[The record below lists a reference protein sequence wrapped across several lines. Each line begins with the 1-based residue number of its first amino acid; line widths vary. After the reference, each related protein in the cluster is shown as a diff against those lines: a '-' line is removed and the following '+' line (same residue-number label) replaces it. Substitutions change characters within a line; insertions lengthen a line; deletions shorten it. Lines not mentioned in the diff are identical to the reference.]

1 MSVLSDIFRSLVR
14 LFRDDLGVVGTL
26 GFLGLLVLLGLIGY
40 CLVNPRTRTIARHTW
55 RAAFRFRFFW
65 VMAVLLIA
73 AVVGLPMV
81 IKGDGS
87 AEGLTQI
94 LITYT
99 LSFAFFFLAAGSLW
113 MSAGSL
119 AQDIED
125 AQMQM
130 IATKP
135 IARWQI
141 WMGKWIGI
149 MALNVVLLAIV
160 GVSVLGVVEY
170 RAQRLTVEELER
182 IKDQQPEE
190 ILESALKAG
199 IDVFERDEED
209 GFVKSPKSQPL
220 LHQFAPLLR
229 GSPVENE
236 MGKFFHQQKAEP
248 LLKSIQQL
256 RLDVAG
262 LEEKKLREQVL
273 TARATLPLVEVL
285 AARAEGEG
293 RSIKIVTEK
302 FENIFKERIKAET
315 DLLIRQMEDRMRA
328 QGRPMGEEEL
338 TAQDREVFQNRA
350 KLILRM
356 RSQVLDLHDGL
367 RFQFAKPAGFRLAEG
382 ERLIL
387 KFSIENPQ
395 VSFTESKVYNVYYIY
410 GPLEDP
416 ARFGRVRRFTARN
429 IHEVPMNP
437 GRQTNVV
444 EQLFGTNDT
453 FCVSI
458 FNVSH
463 LGENGALLKV
473 SFLNELDGT
482 VDPSKVQ
489 VLYRESGF
497 FLNLFRACGILFAW
511 LGILTALG
519 LFAASFMSFNV
530 SAFACIA
537 ILFVATMGTD
547 MMKSVM
553 ETGTIMNTYTLG
565 ERDSSI
571 IDWFAIPA
579 FTALVPIMESQKD
592 YAPITNLA
600 QGKSNTWGE
609 LVRAYSFIW
618 GISGWLLGLLGAII
632 FTRRQLAITST

>member
-1 MSVLSDIFRSLVR
+1 MSILSDTFRSLSR
-14 LFRDDLGVVGTL
+14 LFTDDLGVFGTL
-26 GFLGLLVLLGLIGY
+26 GFLGFLMLLGLIGY

-65 VMAVLLIA
+65 VMAILLIA
-73 AVVGLPMV
+73 AVVGLPMA
-81 IKGDGS
+81 IKGDGT

-99 LSFAFFFLAAGSLW
+99 LSFAFFFLAAGTLW
-113 MSAGSL
+113 LSAGTL

-149 MALNVVLLAIV
+149 MALNIVLLAMV
-160 GVSVLGVVEY
+160 GVAILGVVEY
-170 RAQRLTVEELER
+170 RAQSLTGEELER
-182 IKDQQPEE
+182 IKDQQPAE
-190 ILESALKAG
+190 IFVSALKGG
-199 IDVFERDEED
+199 IDVFERDEND
-209 GFVKSPKSQPL
+209 GFVKAPKNQPL
-220 LHQFAPLLR
+220 LRQFASVFEGR
-229 GSPVENE
+229 PVENE
-236 MGKFFHQQKAEP
+236 MAMFFFQQKAEP
-248 LLKSIQQL
+248 LLKSTTQL

-273 TARATLPLVEVL
+273 TARAALPLMEVR
-285 AARAEGEG
+285 AARAAGEG
-293 RSIKIVTEK
+293 RNINIVTEK
-302 FENIFKERIKAET
+302 FENIFKKKIDTET
-315 DLLIRQMEDRMRA
+315 DQLIRQMQDGMRA
-328 QGRPMGEEEL
+328 QGRPMGEDEL
-338 TAQDREVFQNRA
+338 TAQDREVFRNRA

-356 RSQVLDLHDGL
+356 RSQVLDIHSGL
-367 RFQFAKPAGFRLAEG
+367 RFQFAKPVGFSLPEG
-382 ERLIL
+382 EKLIL
-387 KFSIENPQ
+387 KFTIENPQ
-395 VSFTESKVYNVYYIY
+395 VNFTESKVYNIYYIY

-416 ARFGRVRRFTARN
+416 VRFGRVRPFTARN

-444 EQLFGTNDT
+444 EHLFGTNDT

-463 LGENGALLKV
+463 TGENVAMLKV
-473 SFLNELDGT
+473 PFLNDLDGT
-482 VDPSKVQ
+482 IDPSKVQ

-497 FLNLFRACGILFAW
+497 SMNLFRACGILFAW
-511 LGILTALG
+511 LGILAALG
-519 LFAASFMSFNV
+519 LFAASFMAFNV
-530 SAFACIA
+530 SAFACIG

-547 MMKSVM
+547 IMNSVL
-553 ETGTIMNTYTLG
+553 ESGTIMNTYTLG

-571 IDWFAIPA
+571 IDVFAIPA
-579 FTALVPIMESQKD
+579 FTALVPVMESQKD
-592 YAPITNLA
+592 YSPISNLA

-618 GISGWLLGLLGAII
+618 GISGWLLGLLGVII
-632 FTRRQLAITST
+632 FSRRQLAITST